1 MLTPLL
7 TKWQQFIHTILTIP
21 AFMDTEAI
29 VKYFGFNEHPFI
41 TTPDPRFLYFSSQ
54 VKEALAKCEFMARD
68 RIGPIYMYGP
78 IGSGKTS
85 LVRRLQE
92 KLSQDERY
100 NVKLLISPNLKSS
113 NAFLRLILETF
124 DVKTER
130 SYTASLN
137 NFEKYLVQQY
147 KAGKVPVLLID
158 EAQNMIRDTL
168 KLIHYLLNFE
178 TNKTKLLQIVLV
190 GQEELGTKIMQYR
203 ELASRMFPIAMNA
216 MSLDDLADMISF
228 RLTVAGHDGS
238 LFEKKNEAY
247 KILYAYTKG
256 LPRDAIKVCF
266 ELLIELVAQGKK
278 QATAQQVEEIAKAQN
293 LRT

>member
-1 MLTPLL
+1 
-7 TKWQQFIHTILTIP
+7 
-21 AFMDTEAI
+21 MDTAAI
-29 VKYFGFNEHPFI
+29 IKYFGFNEHPFMSS
-41 TTPDPRFLYFSSQ
+41 PDPRFLYFSSQ

-92 KLSQDERY
+92 KLSLDERY

-113 NAFLRLILETF
+113 NAFLRMILETF

-130 SYTASLN
+130 SYVASLG
-137 NFEKYLVQQY
+137 NFEKFLVQQY
-147 KAGKVPVLLID
+147 QDGKVPVLLID
-158 EAQNMIRDTL
+158 EAQYMNRDTL

-178 TNKTKLLQIVLV
+178 TNTTKLLQIVLV
-190 GQEELGTKIMQYR
+190 GQEELGTKIINYR

-216 MSLDDLADMISF
+216 MALHDLRDMITF
-228 RLTVAGHDGS
+228 RLTVAGYDGM
-238 LFEKKNEAY
+238 LFEEGENEEAY
-247 KILYAYTKG
+247 KTLYTYTKG

-266 ELLIELVAQGKK
+266 ELLIDLAATGKK
-278 QATAQQVEEIAKAQN
+278 QATAKQVEEIAKAQN
-293 LRT
+293 LRI

>member
-1 MLTPLL
+1 
-7 TKWQQFIHTILTIP
+7 
-21 AFMDTEAI
+21 MDTAAI
-29 VKYFGFNEHPFI
+29 IKYFGFNEHPFMSS
-41 TTPDPRFLYFSSQ
+41 PDPRFLYFSSQ

-92 KLSQDERY
+92 KLSQDDRY

-130 SYTASLN
+130 SYTASLQ
-137 NFEKYLVQQY
+137 NFEKFLIQHYQE
-147 KAGKVPVLLID
+147 GKIPVLLID
-158 EAQNMIRDTL
+158 EAQYMTRDTL

-178 TNKTKLLQIVLV
+178 TNKIKLLQIVLV
-190 GQEELGTKIMQYR
+190 GQEELGTKIIQYR

-216 MSLDDLADMISF
+216 MSPDDLRDMITF
-228 RLTVAGHDGS
+228 RLTVAGHNDD
-238 LFEKKNEAY
+238 LFAESEEAY
-247 KILYAYTKG
+247 KTLYTYTKG

-266 ELLIELVAQGKK
+266 ELLIDLAAQRKT
-278 QATAQQVEEIAKAQN
+278 QATAKQIEEIAKGQN
-293 LRT
+293 LRI

>member
-1 MLTPLL
+1 
-7 TKWQQFIHTILTIP
+7 
-21 AFMDTEAI
+21 MDVAAI
-29 VKYFGFNEHPFI
+29 IKYFSLNEHPFM
-41 TTPDPRFLYFSSQ
+41 TSSDPRFLYFSSQ

-92 KLSQDERY
+92 KLSQDDRY
-100 NVKLLISPNLKSS
+100 NVKLLISPNLKTS

-130 SYTASLN
+130 SYTASLS
-137 NFEKYLVQQY
+137 NFEKFLIGQF
-147 KAGKVPVLLID
+147 KATKIPVLLID
-158 EAQNMIRDTL
+158 EAQYMNREHL

-190 GQEELGTKIMQYR
+190 GQEELGTKIIQYR

-216 MSLDDLADMISF
+216 MSLEDLKDMIAF
-228 RLTVAGHDGS
+228 RLNVAGYRGD
-238 LFEKKNEAY
+238 LFEDTDEAY
-247 KILYAYTKG
+247 KTLYTYTKG

-266 ELLIELVAQGKK
+266 ELFIELAAQGKK
-278 QATAQQVEEIAKAQN
+278 RATSKQIEEIAKGQN
-293 LRT
+293 LRL

>member
-1 MLTPLL
+1 
-7 TKWQQFIHTILTIP
+7 
-21 AFMDTEAI
+21 MDIQAI
-29 VKYFGFNEHPFI
+29 IKYFGLNEHPFI

-92 KLSQDERY
+92 KLSQDDRY
-100 NVKLLISPNLKSS
+100 TVKLLISPNLKSS

-130 SYTASLN
+130 SYTASLA
-137 NFEKYLVQQY
+137 NFEQFLLQHYQE
-147 KAGKVPVLLID
+147 GKVPVLLID
-158 EAQNMIRDTL
+158 EAQYMTRDTL

-190 GQEELGTKIMQYR
+190 GQEELGTKIIHYR
-203 ELASRMFPIAMNA
+203 ELASRMFPISMTA
-216 MSLDDLADMISF
+216 MSLDDLKDMISF
-228 RLTVAGHDGS
+228 RLTVAGHSGP
-238 LFEKKNEAY
+238 LFEDQEEAY
-247 KILYAYTKG
+247 KTLYTYSKG

-266 ELLIELVAQGKK
+266 ELLIELVALGKK
-278 QATAQQVEEIAKAQN
+278 QATAKQVEEIAKAQN
-293 LRT
+293 LRI

>member
-1 MLTPLL
+1 
-7 TKWQQFIHTILTIP
+7 
-21 AFMDTEAI
+21 MDVSAI
-29 VKYFGFNEHPFI
+29 IKYFNLNEHPFM
-41 TTPDPRFLYFSSQ
+41 TSPDPRFLYFSSQ

-92 KLSQDERY
+92 KLGQNERY
-100 NVKLLISPNLKSS
+100 NVKLLISPNLKSG
-113 NAFLRLILETF
+113 NAFLRFILETF

-130 SYTASLN
+130 SFAASLS
-137 NFEKYLVQQY
+137 NFEQFLIEQYQQNTI
-147 KAGKVPVLLID
+147 PVLLID
-158 EAQNMIRDTL
+158 EAQYMNREAL

-190 GQEELGTKIMQYR
+190 GQEELGTKIIQYK

-216 MSLDDLADMISF
+216 MSLDDLRDMINF
-228 RLTVAGHDGS
+228 RLNIAGYRGE
-238 LFEKKNEAY
+238 LFQDADEAY
-247 KILYAYTKG
+247 KTLYAYTKG

-266 ELLIELVAQGKK
+266 ELFVELA
-278 QATAQQVEEIAKAQN
+278 ATRKRKANATQVEEIAKGQN
-293 LRT
+293 LRI

>member
-1 MLTPLL
+1 
-7 TKWQQFIHTILTIP
+7 
-21 AFMDTEAI
+21 MDIEAI
-29 VKYFGFNEHPFI
+29 IKYFGLNEHPFI
-41 TTPDPRFLYFSSQ
+41 SNPDPRYLYFSSQ

-100 NVKLLISPNLKSS
+100 YVKLLISPNLKSS

-130 SYTASLN
+130 SYTASLS
-137 NFEKYLVQQY
+137 NFEAFLIQQY
-147 KAGKVPVLLID
+147 KDGKVPVLLID
-158 EAQNMIRDTL
+158 EAQYMNRDTL

-190 GQEELGTKIMQYR
+190 GQEELGTKIMHYR

-216 MSLDDLADMISF
+216 MSLEDLKDMIVF
-228 RLTVAGHDGS
+228 RLTVAGYSGA
-238 LFEKKNEAY
+238 LFEDSDESY
-247 KILYAYTKG
+247 KTLYTYTKG

-266 ELLIELVAQGKK
+266 EVLIELVAEGKK
-278 QATAQQVEEIAKAQN
+278 QATAKQVEDIAKGQN
-293 LRT
+293 LRI

>member
-1 MLTPLL
+1 MADVDLSV
-7 TKWQQFIHTILTIP
+7 IL
-21 AFMDTEAI
+21 
-29 VKYFGFNEHPFI
+29 KYFALNEHPFL
-41 TTPDPRFLYFSSQ
+41 TSPDPRFLYFSSQ
-54 VKEALAKCEFMARD
+54 VKEALAKSEFMARD

-92 KLSQDERY
+92 KFSQDERY
-100 NVKLLISPNLKSS
+100 TVKLLISPNLKSS

-130 SYTASLN
+130 SYAASLN
-137 NFEKYLVQQY
+137 NFEQFLVTQYQQ
-147 KAGKVPVLLID
+147 GKIPVLLID
-158 EAQNMIRDTL
+158 EAQYMTRDHL

-190 GQEELGTKIMQYR
+190 GQQELGTKIIQYK
-203 ELASRMFPIAMNA
+203 ELASRMFPIAMTA
-216 MSLDDLADMISF
+216 MSLDDLKAMIEF
-228 RLTVAGHDGS
+228 RLNVAGHKGE
-238 LFEKKNEAY
+238 LFEDADEAY

-266 ELLIELVAQGKK
+266 ELLVELAGQGKK
-278 QATAQQVEEIAKAQN
+278 QGSAKQVEEIAKGQN
-293 LRT
+293 LRV

>member
-1 MLTPLL
+1 
-7 TKWQQFIHTILTIP
+7 
-21 AFMDTEAI
+21 MDTAAI
-29 VKYFGFNEHPFI
+29 IKYFDFNEHPFMSS
-41 TTPDPRFLYFSSQ
+41 PDPRFLYFSSQ

-92 KLSQDERY
+92 KLSQDDRY

-130 SYTASLN
+130 SYTASLQ
-137 NFEKYLVQQY
+137 NFEKFLVQHYQE
-147 KAGKVPVLLID
+147 GKIPVLLID
-158 EAQNMIRDTL
+158 EAQYMTRDTL

-178 TNKTKLLQIVLV
+178 TNKIKLLQIVLV
-190 GQEELGTKIMQYR
+190 GQEELGTKIIQYR

-216 MSLDDLADMISF
+216 MSPDDLRDMITF
-228 RLTVAGHDGS
+228 RLTVAGHNGD
-238 LFEKKNEAY
+238 LFAESDEAY
-247 KILYAYTKG
+247 KTLYTYTKG

-266 ELLIELVAQGKK
+266 ELLIDLAAEGKT
-278 QATAQQVEEIAKAQN
+278 QATAKQVEDIAKGQN
-293 LRT
+293 LRM

>member
-1 MLTPLL
+1 
-7 TKWQQFIHTILTIP
+7 
-21 AFMDTEAI
+21 MDSHAI
-29 VKYFGFNEHPFI
+29 IKYFGLNEHPFM
-41 TTPDPRFLYFSSQ
+41 TSPDPRFLYFSSQ

-92 KLSQDERY
+92 KLSQDKRY

-130 SYTASLN
+130 SYTASLA
-137 NFEKYLVQQY
+137 NFEKFLF
-147 KAGKVPVLLID
+147 KEFEEKRIPVLLID
-158 EAQNMIRDTL
+158 EAQYMNRDVL

-216 MSLDDLADMISF
+216 MSIDDLKDMIHF
-228 RLTVAGHDGS
+228 RLNVAGYRGE
-238 LFEKKNEAY
+238 LFDDADEAY
-247 KILYAYTKG
+247 KVLYSYTKG
-256 LPRDAIKVCF
+256 LPRDAIKICF
-266 ELLIELVAQGKK
+266 ELFIELVAHGIKK
-278 QATAQQVEEIAKAQN
+278 ANAKHIEEIAKGQN
-293 LRT
+293 LRA

>member
-1 MLTPLL
+1 M
-7 TKWQQFIHTILTIP
+7 
-21 AFMDTEAI
+21 
-29 VKYFGFNEHPFI
+29 
-41 TTPDPRFLYFSSQ
+41 
-54 VKEALAKCEFMARD
+54 KEALAKCEFMARD

-92 KLSQDERY
+92 KLRQDERY

-124 DVKTER
+124 EVKTER
-130 SYTASLN
+130 SYTASLA
-137 NFEKYLVQQY
+137 NFEQFLIQQY
-147 KAGKVPVLLID
+147 QEEKVPVLLID
-158 EAQNMIRDTL
+158 EAQYMNRDTL

-216 MSLDDLADMISF
+216 MSLNDLQDMVSF
-228 RLTVAGHDGS
+228 RLTVAGHPDP
-238 LFEKKNEAY
+238 LFEDEEEAY
-247 KILYAYTKG
+247 KTLYAYTKG

-266 ELLIELVAQGKK
+266 ELLIDLVAQNKK
-278 QATAQQVEEIAKAQN
+278 MASAKQIEEIAKAQN
-293 LRT
+293 LQI

>member
-1 MLTPLL
+1 
-7 TKWQQFIHTILTIP
+7 
-21 AFMDTEAI
+21 
-29 VKYFGFNEHPFI
+29 
-41 TTPDPRFLYFSSQ
+41 
-54 VKEALAKCEFMARD
+54 MARD

-137 NFEKYLVQQY
+137 NFETFLIQHY
-147 KAGKVPVLLID
+147 KDGKVPVLLID
-158 EAQNMIRDTL
+158 EAQYMTRDTL

-178 TNKTKLLQIVLV
+178 TNTTKLLQIVLV
-190 GQEELGTKIMQYR
+190 GQEELGTKIIHYR

-216 MSLDDLADMISF
+216 MALHDLRDMITF
-228 RLTVAGHDGS
+228 RLTVAGYEGV
-238 LFEKKNEAY
+238 LFEEGENEEAY
-247 KILYAYTKG
+247 KTLYTYTKG
-256 LPRDAIKVCF
+256 L
-266 ELLIELVAQGKK
+266 
-278 QATAQQVEEIAKAQN
+278 
-293 LRT
+293 